1 MKTLVTGA
9 NGFIGS
15 AIVRKLLEEGEEVRV
30 LVRSGSDMRNLEGL
44 KVEIFPGDLRDPL
57 SLRGALR
64 GCGRLF
70 HVAALY
76 SLWVKDPSEIYESN
90 VNGTRNLM
98 ESALEEGVDR
108 VVYTSTVG
116 AIGIPEG
123 GKPGN
128 EDTPLSLDKVVGN
141 YKRSKFLA
149 EKEVRTLIQKGLPV
163 VIVNPSTPVGP
174 RDVKPTPTGKI
185 ILDFLQGKMWGY
197 MDVGL
202 NLVDVGDVANGHLL
216 ASDKGKIGERYI
228 LGNRNLMLRE
238 FFEILAHLCG
248 GKAPWLKMPYSLV
261 LPLAFLS
268 TGISNFI
275 TRRPPQ
281 IPIEAVQMAKKKMFF
296 DSSKAIRELGY
307 SPRPIEDALGQAV
320 DWFRKKGYV

>member
-15 AIVRKLLEEGEEVRV
+15 AIVRRLLEEGDEIRV
-30 LVRSGSDMRNLEGL
+30 LVRPGSDISNLEGL

-64 GCGRLF
+64 GCRRLF

-76 SLWVKDPSEIYESN
+76 SLWLKDPSEIYESN

-116 AIGIPEG
+116 AVGIPEG
-123 GKPGN
+123 GGPGN
-128 EDTPLSLDKVVGN
+128 EDTPLSLEEVVGN

-149 EKEVRTLIQKGLPV
+149 EKEVKNLIQKGLPA
-163 VIVNPSTPVGP
+163 VIVNPSAPVGP

-202 NLVDVGDVANGHLL
+202 NLVDVDDVANGHLL
-216 ASDKGKIGERYI
+216 ASEKGKIGERYI
-228 LGNRNLMLRE
+228 LGNRNIMLRE

-248 GKAPWLKMPYSLV
+248 GRTPWLKIPYSFV

-275 TRRPPQ
+275 THRPPQ
-281 IPIEAVQMAKKKMFF
+281 IPIEAVQMAKKQMFF
-296 DSSKAIRELGY
+296 DSSKAKRDLGY